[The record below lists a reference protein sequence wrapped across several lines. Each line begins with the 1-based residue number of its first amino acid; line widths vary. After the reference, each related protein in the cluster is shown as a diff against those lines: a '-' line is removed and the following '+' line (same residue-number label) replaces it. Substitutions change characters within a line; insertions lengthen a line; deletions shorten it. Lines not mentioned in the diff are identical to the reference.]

1 MSGGKTIDPRAKD
14 SAVAEFV
21 DTWKDYRSVTVAC
34 GEIAASH
41 GMSRATLFAEL
52 RERGLWPA
60 ARVGDLALENKRLR
74 KQVER
79 LRKQVQMLEAQLAEG
94 QE

>member
-1 MSGGKTIDPRAKD
+1 MSGGKIIDPRVKNR
-14 SAVAEFV
+14 AVTEFV
-21 DTWKDYRSVTVAC
+21 DTWQDYRSVTVAC

-52 RERGLWPA
+52 RERGQWPA

-74 KQVER
+74 KQV
-79 LRKQVQMLEAQLAEG
+79 QMLETQLAEG
-94 QE
+94 QK